1 MKRSLYPRLAWQGIR
16 KNGKIYF
23 PYLAAS
29 IFVVMV
35 YYLIGFLSNDPVVR
49 EMEGG
54 EQMQLILM
62 MGSSV
67 MAVFSVIFLF
77 YTNSFLMKRRR
88 KELGLYHVLGMGRK
102 NVAFVLA
109 WESLITTAVSLT
121 GGILCGVLFSKMG
134 QLAMIFLLGGE
145 ADFSFSVNLEI
156 LLQTL
161 KIYGSIFFLLLLYRI
176 FQIFRTKPLELLK
189 SESLGE
195 RPPKANWVS
204 AVLGVLLLGG
214 AYYLSVTVKEP
225 LTIIWLFFVAVIMV
239 IAATYLLF
247 MAGSVALCKV
257 LKKNKKY
264 YYKTNHFVSLSSM
277 MFRMKRN
284 GAGLASICILSTMVL
299 VMVSGTMSLYLGTE
313 DSLRSRY
320 PRDLVVN
327 TPSLEE
333 TIVSRVDRT
342 VREALD
348 KYGGFRE
355 KMSLHYRQLVMSG
368 MVEGNR
374 SDPGLWAGQRIFL

>member
-1 MKRSLYPRLAWQGIR
+1 MK
-16 KNGKIYF
+16 
-23 PYLAAS
+23 
-29 IFVVMV
+29 
-35 YYLIGFLSNDPVVR
+35 
-49 EMEGG
+49 
-54 EQMQLILM
+54 
-62 MGSSV
+62 
-67 MAVFSVIFLF
+67 
-77 YTNSFLMKRRR
+77 
-88 KELGLYHVLGMGRK
+88 
-102 NVAFVLA
+102 A
-109 WESLITTAVSLT
+109 WENGLQRPT
-121 GGILCGVLFSKMG
+121 GC
-134 QLAMIFLLGGE
+134 
-145 ADFSFSVNLEI
+145 
-156 LLQTL
+156 
-161 KIYGSIFFLLLLYRI
+161 R
-176 FQIFRTKPLELLK
+176 R
-189 SESLGE
+189 
-195 RPPKANWVS
+195 
-204 AVLGVLLLGG
+204 VLGVLLLGG

-348 KYGGFRE
+348 KYGVSE
-355 KMSLHYRQLVMSG
+355 ENVLHYRQLVMSG

-374 SDPGLWAGQRIFL
+374 VILDYGQDSEFSYEEYEKVRQIIVVPVEDYNQIMGKDEKLERQEILVCNTKTDFRKNIRT

>member
-1 MKRSLYPRLAWQGIR
+1 M
-16 KNGKIYF
+16 
-23 PYLAAS
+23 
-29 IFVVMV
+29 
-35 YYLIGFLSNDPVVR
+35 
-49 EMEGG
+49 
-54 EQMQLILM
+54 
-62 MGSSV
+62 
-67 MAVFSVIFLF
+67 
-77 YTNSFLMKRRR
+77 
-88 KELGLYHVLGMGRK
+88 
-102 NVAFVLA
+102 
-109 WESLITTAVSLT
+109 
-121 GGILCGVLFSKMG
+121 
-134 QLAMIFLLGGE
+134 
-145 ADFSFSVNLEI
+145 
-156 LLQTL
+156 
-161 KIYGSIFFLLLLYRI
+161 
-176 FQIFRTKPLELLK
+176 
-189 SESLGE
+189 
-195 RPPKANWVS
+195 S

-333 TIVSRVDRT
+333 TIVSGWT
-342 VREALD
+342 GQSG
-348 KYGGFRE
+348 KPWINMGFQK
-355 KMSLHYRQLVMSG
+355 KMSCTTS
-368 MVEGNR
+368 
-374 SDPGLWAGQRIFL
+374 SW